1 MTPVQQEK
9 VLIEAMSWLG
19 TPYHHAAC
27 VKGGGVDCAMILT
40 DVYHK
45 AGLIPQIDPRPYP
58 PDWHLH
64 RSDEKYLGWVE
75 KYADKIEESEAAP
88 GDLVLFSFGR
98 CVSHGAIVMNWPMV
112 LHAYRPE
119 HEVVLTDVSRNP
131 ALAAR
136 IAGFYRVR
144 N

>member
-1 MTPVQQEK
+1 MTPLQREK
-9 VLIEAMSWLG
+9 VLSEALSWLG
-19 TPYHHAAC
+19 TPYHHQGC

-40 DVYHK
+40 DVYRE
-45 AGLIPQIDPRPYP
+45 AGLIPRIDPRPYA